1 MVEIIPKQI
10 KKLPSWEKTLMYF
23 TLGLLVVSVSAYFFL
38 NNSITK
44 AETKLQ
50 ELERTLMEQKTE
62 EEIALEKEVFG
73 YQAKVED
80 FSKMLKKHPYSSK
93 ILNFFEKACHPK
105 VWFSITRFTIKD
117 YNLSLVGKTT
127 DFLTLEQQLSI
138 FRKEPLIKAVDLS
151 NLSVGK
157 EGTIGFNLTLA
168 LDPEILK

>member
-1 MVEIIPKQI
+1 MVEIIPKPAKQ
-10 KKLPSWEKTLMYF
+10 LPSWEKTMTYF
-23 TLGLLVVSVSAYFFL
+23 TFGLLIISVSAYFFL
-38 NNSITK
+38 DNSITK

-62 EEIALEKEVFG
+62 EEIVFEKEIFG
-73 YQAKVED
+73 YQAKIEH
-80 FSKMLKKHPYSSK
+80 FSEIFKNHFYFSK
-93 ILNFFEKACHPK
+93 ILNFFEKVCHPK
-105 VWFSITRFTIKD
+105 VWFSIARFTIKD
-117 YNLSLVGKTT
+117 YNLILVGKTT

-157 EGTIGFNLTLA
+157 EGMVDFNLTLA